1 MPAMRMHAR
10 QLEVPRLERHEMDRH
25 IQDTGALAPRQ
36 GVAPA
41 MTCLTIAAYTL
52 WCLGFP
58 AQAVR
63 RCQDTLALAQE
74 IKHPHRLSYAHLW
87 EGCSYDQRGEVLAV
101 QE

>member
-1 MPAMRMHAR
+1 VRWT
-10 QLEVPRLERHEMDRH
+10 D

-41 MTCLTIAAYTL
+41 VTCLTIVAYTL

-58 AQAVR
+58 AQPVR
-63 RCQDTLALAQE
+63 RCQDTLALTQE
-74 IKHPHRLSYAHLW
+74 IEHPNRLAYAHHW
-87 EGCSYDQRGEVLAV
+87 AGCSYDQCGEVRAV

>member
-10 QLEVPRLERHEMDRH
+10 QLEVPRMERREMDRH
-25 IQDTGALAPRQ
+25 TGYGALAPRQ
-36 GVAPA
+36 RVAPA
-41 MTCLTIAAYTL
+41 VTCLTIAAYML

-63 RCQDTLALAQE
+63 RCQDTLALVQE
-74 IKHPHRLSYAHLW
+74 IEHPHRLSYAHRW
-87 EGCSYDQRGEVLAV
+87 AGCSYHQRGEVLAV

>member
-1 MPAMRMHAR
+1 MPAMHMHTC
-10 QLEVPRLERHEMDRH
+10 QLEVPRLKRHEMDRH

-36 GVAPA
+36 RVAPA

-74 IKHPHRLSYAHLW
+74 IEHPHRLAYAHHW
-87 EGCSYDQRGEVLAV
+87 AGCSYHQRGEVLAV